1 MTVLDTRWRK
11 DRSWWEVDEDFKI
24 HLTESAPQEAV
35 ESFKIYQDLGH
46 DHKIV
51 IFCHIVSLLL

>member
-35 ESFKIYQDLGH
+35 ESFKIYQEQIKEKTKDP
-46 DHKIV
+46 KR
-51 IFCHIVSLLL
+51 HII